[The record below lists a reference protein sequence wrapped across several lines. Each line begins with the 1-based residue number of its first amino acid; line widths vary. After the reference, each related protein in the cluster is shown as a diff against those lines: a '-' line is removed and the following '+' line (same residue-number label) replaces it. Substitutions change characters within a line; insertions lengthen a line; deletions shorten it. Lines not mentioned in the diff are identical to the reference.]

1 MSRTVPP
8 LSVQPRTDAV
18 PLRRSGWLL
27 VASLP
32 VFAAGVIAVSLNTDR
47 FRAEQDAADRLGLSV
62 HDLPGDVLAPI
73 AQEHTSLWLEL
84 GVISPTIIAFAL
96 FGVGI
101 WLVTRQAGGRGALA
115 RGAAVVAGVAWVGC
129 MALFLS
135 LLAEGDAMPW
145 VRENFPALA
154 KSTTA
159 VSVIA
164 GCLAVIA
171 LAAHLRRL
179 DIARRTGLVVTAV
192 AVLVA
197 VLAPIPAAG
206 GMPPAAACL
215 LAMVI
220 GIAMIRTRQ
229 EARIIG

>member
-1 MSRTVPP
+1 MSRTVPT
-8 LSVQPRTDAV
+8 LSAQGEASAV
-18 PLRRSGWLL
+18 PLVRSGWLL
-27 VASLP
+27 VTSLP
-32 VFAAGVIAVSLNTDR
+32 VFAAGVVAMSLNVDR
-47 FRAEQDAADRLGLSV
+47 FRAEQDAADRLDVSV

-73 AQEHTSLWLEL
+73 AQEHAAVGLEL
-84 GVISPTIIAFAL
+84 AVISPTIIAFAL
-96 FGVGI
+96 FGAGI
-101 WLVTRQAGGRGALA
+101 WLATRRAGGHGALA
-115 RGAAVVAGVAWVGC
+115 RGSAVVAGAAWLGC

-135 LLAEGDAMPW
+135 LYSESDSMSW
-145 VRENFPALA
+145 VREHFPTLV

-164 GCLAVIA
+164 GCVAVIA
-171 LAAHLRRL
+171 LAAHLRQL
-179 DIARRTGLVVTAV
+179 GVARRTGLVVTVVSA
-192 AVLVA
+192 LVA

-229 EARIIG
+229 EA